1 MPKFPIV
8 YGVAGGILLAFLFVK
23 FILPDSNLLLLLGCF
38 MLAMGTLVALFE
50 MKDMSTCPTGDKN
63 EGVPSQPQQ
72 VGGRG

>member
-8 YGVAGGILLAFLFVK
+8 YGVAGGVLLAFLFIK

-50 MKDMSTCPTGDKN
+50 MKDMSTCPTGDKS
-63 EGVPSQPQQ
+63 ESISTHPQQ
-72 VGGRG
+72 ANGRS